1 MSPRM
6 GATVDTAVRLGPAVT
21 VGGLGLLYYLLTQ
34 SPARLALMLLS
45 PDVVKA
51 LPGAPTGLPPG

>member
-1 MSPRM
+1 M